1 MLSPYGMDLQV
12 RNAAN
17 IVVQP
22 EYGDD
27 GMDPVA
33 MEGKKGEPVALQQ
46 KLAIVKA
53 MSPKE
58 HSSELAPLPA
68 AFKAAVAQE
77 LAALD
82 KMPASNGALQFCSQ
96 AFRSSLE
103 MFLLEKVISDQ
114 CCPFVFSK
122 GSKRVHSLSIFQIFH
137 AHCHSEL

>member
-1 MLSPYGMDLQV
+1 MQV

-33 MEGKKGEPVALQQ
+33 MEGKRGEPVALQQ

-53 MSPKE
+53 MSPKQ
-58 HSSELAPLPA
+58 HSSKLAPLPA

-82 KMPASNGALQFCSQ
+82 KMPASNGAVQFCSQ
-96 AFRSSLE
+96 AFRASLE
-103 MFLLEKVISDQ
+103 LFLEEKVIFNAGLFNCSSGKASMLALTLREDYGALQ
-114 CCPFVFSK
+114 V
-122 GSKRVHSLSIFQIFH
+122 LSW
-137 AHCHSEL
+137 EGM

>member
-1 MLSPYGMDLQV
+1 MEGEKLADVQV

-17 IVVQP
+17 VIVQP

-58 HSSELAPLPA
+58 HASEPAPLPA
-68 AFKAAVAQE
+68 AFSQMVGEE
-77 LAALD
+77 LAAMEKL
-82 KMPASNGALQFCSQ
+82 PASNGSPSFCSP
-96 AFRSSLE
+96 AFKASLQS
-103 MFLLEKVISDQ
+103 FLEEKVCSCTVQ
-114 CCPFVFSK
+114 
-122 GSKRVHSLSIFQIFH
+122 L
-137 AHCHSEL
+137 